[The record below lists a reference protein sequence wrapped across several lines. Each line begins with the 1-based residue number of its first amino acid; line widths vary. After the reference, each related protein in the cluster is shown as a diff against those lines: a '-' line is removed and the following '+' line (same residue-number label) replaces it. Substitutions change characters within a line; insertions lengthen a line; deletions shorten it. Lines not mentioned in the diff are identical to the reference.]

1 MSSNRW
7 DGIERPYDEKDVLSL
22 RGSKKIEYTL
32 ANDGANKLWD
42 LLHEEDAVRCLG
54 ALTGNQAVQQVKAGL
69 KAIYLSGWQVAA
81 DANLAGDMY
90 PDQSLYPANS
100 VPAVVKKINKAFQRA
115 DQLEN
120 VEGEVVHDYY
130 APIVADA
137 EAGFGGPLNA
147 YELMTG
153 MIDAGAAGVHFEDQ
167 LASEK
172 KCGHMGGKVL
182 VPTKQFVKTPING
195 TKNVILVSSAK
206 GGVGKS
212 TVAVNLA
219 FALQNL
225 GLKIGILDA
234 DVYGPSL
241 PKLINLNEKP
251 KSEDGKAMMPLE
263 KYDAQCMAMG
273 FLVDE
278 QTPMIWRGPM
288 VISAIKTM
296 TQSVLWKDRDIII
309 VDMPPGTGDT
319 QLTFAQQVKVNGAII
334 VSTPQDL
341 ALLDVKRGIQMFD
354 KTGVKILGLID
365 NMSYFKGDDGKDYKI
380 FGESGV
386 EKTAKE
392 FNKKFL
398 GSLPIHQDLRSSA
411 DKGEPLT
418 HSNPD
423 HEVSKLFKNIAEKIK
438 QSFH

>member
-1 MSSNRW
+1 MSQK
-7 DGIERPYDEKDVLSL
+7 P
-22 RGSKKIEYTL
+22 
-32 ANDGANKLWD
+32 
-42 LLHEEDAVRCLG
+42 
-54 ALTGNQAVQQVKAGL
+54 
-69 KAIYLSGWQVAA
+69 
-81 DANLAGDMY
+81 
-90 PDQSLYPANS
+90 PP
-100 VPAVVKKINKAFQRA
+100 
-115 DQLEN
+115 
-120 VEGEVVHDYY
+120 
-130 APIVADA
+130 
-137 EAGFGGPLNA
+137 
-147 YELMTG
+147 
-153 MIDAGAAGVHFEDQ
+153 
-167 LASEK
+167 
-172 KCGHMGGKVL
+172 
-182 VPTKQFVKTPING
+182 KQFVKTPIHG
-195 TKNVILVSSAK
+195 AKFVILVSSAK

-212 TVAVNLA
+212 TVAINLA

-251 KSEDGKAMMPLE
+251 KSEDGKAMIPLE
-263 KYDAQCMAMG
+263 KYNAQCMSMG

-296 TQSVLWKDRDIII
+296 TQKVLWKNRDVII

-319 QLTFAQQVKVNGAII
+319 QLTFAQQIKVDGAVI

-365 NMSYFKGDDGKDYKI
+365 NMSYFKGDDGKEYKI

-392 FNKKFL
+392 FNKEFL
-398 GSLPIHQDLRSSA
+398 GQIPLNDDLRSSA

-418 HSNPD
+418 YTKPD
-423 HEVSKLFKNIAEKIK
+423 HEISRLFKTIAKQIK
-438 QSFH
+438 QSFQ